1 MSVRSDIETGFQSPT
16 RLQGDIQSS
25 IRWSIW
31 VLLPH
36 TMGKS
41 LVQIENEKLLYTF
54 LGELEINLSSKYFIF
69 CFALLV
75 SLQIY
80 TTACA
85 RYFNR
90 LLRHLCLYA
99 EGVRR
104 QSLLLSQGSHVASK
118 PTI

>member
-1 MSVRSDIETGFQSPT
+1 MSVRSDIEPGFQSPT

-36 TMGKS
+36 TMSKS

-69 CFALLV
+69 WNWV
-75 SLQIY
+75 HILQVVD
-80 TTACA
+80 
-85 RYFNR
+85 R
-90 LLRHLCLYA
+90 LQNMNCK
-99 EGVRR
+99 
-104 QSLLLSQGSHVASK
+104 LSNHESV
-118 PTI
+118 